1 MVQQEVEFNRSE
13 TPWVVTA
20 THILHDSNQFS
31 QQYQRDQ
38 NLIIET
44 SGNSGDIKLI
54 SQSGLG
60 NTDISSNQVNFS
72 NNVNISGDLVVD
84 NSFTLFGRMIVSPG
98 DGVGIETDSAII
110 QELTIGS
117 NTLKI
122 KKNDTNEEIKT
133 LMLDTSTNHA
143 VLIPNVDFCNNVM
156 VTGNLEV
163 RDTLRVNI
171 LELDIMGNGET
182 GLFDVSGIVRDI
194 SNNLRGGFFP
204 EAIIGYNVD
213 HEPQPAIKA
222 NVIDLSCTNLQTDS
236 LKVDNVSRLDIGCP
250 VNIRDKLIIDDGAYI
265 NKKLVLSKKF
275 NYTSVPNNS
284 TSNSNLEITNLLDRI
299 NALEQR
305 VQQLEQN

>member
-13 TPWVVTA
+13 TPWIVTA
-20 THILHDSNQFS
+20 THILHDPNQFS

-44 SGNSGDIKLI
+44 ISGDIKLI

-60 NTDISSNQVNFS
+60 NTDISSNRVNFS

-84 NSFTLFGRMIVSPG
+84 SSFTLFGRMIVSPG
-98 DGVGIETDSAII
+98 VGVGIETESGII

-122 KKNDTNEEIKT
+122 KNNETDEEIKT

-143 VLIPNVDFCNNVM
+143 VLIPNVDFCNNVIIA
-156 VTGNLEV
+156 GDLEV

-182 GLFDVSGIVRDI
+182 GLFDVSNIVRDI

-204 EAIIGYNVD
+204 DATIGYNVD

-222 NVIDLSCTNLQTDS
+222 NVIDLSCTNLKTGS
-236 LKVDNVSRLDIGCP
+236 LNVNNASRLDIACP
-250 VNIRDKLIIDDGAYI
+250 VNIKNKLIIDDSAYI
-265 NKKLVLSKKF
+265 NNKLVLSKKF
-275 NYTSVPNNS
+275 NFTNVPNTTTN
-284 TSNSNLEITNLLDRI
+284 NNNLEISNLLDKI

-305 VQQLEQN
+305 VQQLELN

>member
-31 QQYQRDQ
+31 QQYQRNQ

-54 SQSGLG
+54 SQNGLG

-72 NNVNISGDLVVD
+72 NNVKIAGDLVVD

-98 DGVGIETDSAII
+98 VGVGIETDSGII

-122 KKNDTNEEIKT
+122 KNNDTNEEIKT
-133 LMLDTSTNHA
+133 LMLDTQTNHA

-156 VTGNLEV
+156 ITGDLEV

-182 GLFDVSGIVRDI
+182 GLFDVSNIVRDI

-204 EAIIGYNVD
+204 DATIGYNVD
-213 HEPQPAIKA
+213 NEPQPAIKA
-222 NVIDLSCTNLQTDS
+222 NIIDLSCTNLQTDS
-236 LKVDNVSRLDIGCP
+236 LKVDNVSRLDIGCT

-275 NYTSVPNNS
+275 NYTSAPNNS

>member
-31 QQYQRDQ
+31 QQYQRNQ

-60 NTDISSNQVNFS
+60 NTDISSNRVNFS

-98 DGVGIETDSAII
+98 VGVGIETDSGII

-122 KKNDTNEEIKT
+122 KNNDTNEEIKT
-133 LMLDTSTNHA
+133 LMLDTQTNHA

-171 LELDIMGNGET
+171 LELDIIGNGET
-182 GLFDVSGIVRDI
+182 GLFDVSNIVRDI

-204 EAIIGYNVD
+204 EATIGYNVD

-236 LKVDNVSRLDIGCP
+236 LKVDNVSRLDIGCT
-250 VNIRDKLIIDDGAYI
+250 VNIRDKLILDNGAYI